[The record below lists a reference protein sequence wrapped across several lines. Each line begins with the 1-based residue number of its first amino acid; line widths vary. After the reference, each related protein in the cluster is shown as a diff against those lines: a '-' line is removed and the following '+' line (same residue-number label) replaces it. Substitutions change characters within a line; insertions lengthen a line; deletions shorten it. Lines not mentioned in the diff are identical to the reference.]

1 LESNEDV
8 MRILAVAAIAAIVV
22 AGHTWAHEYQLRSL
36 RIDHPFARAT
46 PPGGRSGGIFLSVE
60 NNGDRT
66 DRLLTVSTPVAGIAE
81 LHQMVM
87 DAGVMRMRAVAGL
100 DVKPGDRLV
109 LKPGGY
115 HVMLADLKRPL
126 HAGDT
131 FPLTLGFEK
140 AGSIEVSVIVE
151 SMAAGAMQPHTAR

>member
-1 LESNEDV
+1 
-8 MRILAVAAIAAIVV
+8 MTRILAIAAIAAIAV
-22 AGHTWAHEYQLRSL
+22 ATSASAHDYRLRAL
-36 RIDHPFARAT
+36 HIDHPFARAT
-46 PPGGRSGGIFLSVE
+46 PPGARSGGVFLSVE

-66 DRLLTVSTPVAGIAE
+66 DRLLTVSTPVAGSAE

-87 DAGVMRMRAVAGL
+87 DAGVMRMRAVAGV

-109 LKPGGY
+109 LQPGGY

-126 HAGDT
+126 QAGDT

-140 AGSIEVSVIVE
+140 AGSIEVSVVVE
-151 SMAAGAMQPHTAR
+151 SMAAGATHPHGVR

>member
-1 LESNEDV
+1 
-8 MRILAVAAIAAIVV
+8 MTRILAIAAVAAFAV
-22 AGHTWAHEYQLRSL
+22 ASGASAHDYQLQTL

-46 PPGGRSGGIFLSVE
+46 PPGARSGGVFLSVE
-60 NNGDRT
+60 NKGDRT
-66 DRLLTVSTPVAGIAE
+66 DRLLTVSTPVAGTAE

-109 LKPGGY
+109 LQPGAY
-115 HVMLADLKRPL
+115 HVMLTDLKRPL
-126 HAGDT
+126 QAGDS

-140 AGSIEVSVIVE
+140 AGSIEVNVEVE
-151 SMAAGAMQPHTAR
+151 SMAGGAMHPHAVR

>member
-1 LESNEDV
+1 
-8 MRILAVAAIAAIVV
+8 MTRILAIAAVAAIAV
-22 AGHTWAHEYQLRSL
+22 ASGASAHEYQLRAL

-46 PPGGRSGGIFLSVE
+46 PPGARSGGVFLSVE
-60 NNGDRT
+60 NKGDRT
-66 DRLLTVSTPVAGIAE
+66 DRLLTVSTPVAGTAE

-126 HAGDT
+126 QAGDS
-131 FPLTLGFEK
+131 FPLTLAFEK
-140 AGSIEVSVIVE
+140 AGSIEVSVVVE
-151 SMAAGAMQPHTAR
+151 SMGAGAMHPHGAR

>member
-1 LESNEDV
+1 
-8 MRILAVAAIAAIVV
+8 MTRILAIAAIAAIAV
-22 AGHTWAHEYQLRSL
+22 ATSASAHDYRLRAL
-36 RIDHPFARAT
+36 HIDHPFARAT
-46 PPGGRSGGIFLSVE
+46 PPGARSGGVFLSVE

-66 DRLLTVSTPVAGIAE
+66 DRLLTVSTPVAGSAE

-87 DAGVMRMRAVAGL
+87 DAGVMRMRAVAGV

-109 LKPGGY
+109 LQPGGY

-126 HAGDT
+126 QAGDT

-140 AGSIEVSVIVE
+140 AGSIEVSVVVE
-151 SMAAGAMQPHTAR
+151 SMAAGAMHPHGVR

>member
-1 LESNEDV
+1 
-8 MRILAVAAIAAIVV
+8 MTRILAIAAVAAIAA
-22 AGHTWAHEYQLRSL
+22 AGGTWAHDYRLRTL
-36 RIDHPFARAT
+36 HIDHPFARAT
-46 PPGGRSGGIFLSVE
+46 PPGARSGGVYLSIE

-66 DRLLTVSTPVAGIAE
+66 DRLLTVSTPVAGSAG

-109 LKPGGY
+109 LQPGAY
-115 HVMLADLKRPL
+115 HVMLTDLKRPL

-140 AGSIEVSVIVE
+140 AGSIEVSVVVE
-151 SMAAGAMQPHTAR
+151 SMAAGAMHPHTVR